1 MHDFTVVEFPKLG
14 WSFNVPS
21 ILADFTIPGINLH
34 LTIHWYGVII
44 AFGFLLAV
52 LLGGRMA
59 YKWKMS
65 LDQMVEVLIF
75 GTFGG
80 IIGARLFYVIFEWE
94 QYKDHLL
101 DIFKI
106 WEGGMAI
113 YGGIIGGLLA
123 AWVVCHFNKLNFRN
137 LLDIGA
143 ISLLLAQGIGRWG
156 NYMNQEAF
164 GCNTDLPWGM
174 TSSKVVSYLTAHQA
188 DFAANGITVDPAL
201 PVHPTFLYES
211 IWCILGCLVLYLIC
225 QKFRKFSGQIILC
238 YGVWYGLE
246 RMVVEGLRTDSL
258 YIPGTNMRVSQ
269 WLSGALVIVC
279 AALLVYFLI
288 RAKKNPKP
296 IEGIDY
302 YIDNE
307 NRRIELVN
315 GKPILPEEMPE
326 PAPVDG
332 EDPEKQVEQEAHED
346 GNQD

>member
-65 LDQMVEVLIF
+65 LDKMVDVLIF

-113 YGGIIGGLLA
+113 YGGIIGGLLGGGRRDVPARRRGPA
-123 AWVVCHFNKLNFRN
+123 ALADKQLDGKN
-137 LLDIGA
+137 L
-143 ISLLLAQGIGRWG
+143 
-156 NYMNQEAF
+156 
-164 GCNTDLPWGM
+164 P
-174 TSSKVVSYLTAHQA
+174 K
-188 DFAANGITVDPAL
+188 
-201 PVHPTFLYES
+201 
-211 IWCILGCLVLYLIC
+211 
-225 QKFRKFSGQIILC
+225 
-238 YGVWYGLE
+238 
-246 RMVVEGLRTDSL
+246 
-258 YIPGTNMRVSQ
+258 
-269 WLSGALVIVC
+269 C
-279 AALLVYFLI
+279 AA
-288 RAKKNPKP
+288 
-296 IEGIDY
+296 DQ
-302 YIDNE
+302 
-307 NRRIELVN
+307 
-315 GKPILPEEMPE
+315 
-326 PAPVDG
+326 
-332 EDPEKQVEQEAHED
+332 EKQQGERQ
-346 GNQD
+346 